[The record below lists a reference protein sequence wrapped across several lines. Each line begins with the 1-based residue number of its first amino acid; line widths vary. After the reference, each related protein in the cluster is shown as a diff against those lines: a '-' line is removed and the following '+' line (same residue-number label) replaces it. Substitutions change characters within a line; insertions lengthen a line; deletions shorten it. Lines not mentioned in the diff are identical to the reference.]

1 LSEWQN
7 YHLAELQEIAR
18 NNNIDT
24 QIEKTRVK
32 KDWEGQ
38 PKGLLQVLWE
48 RGWIDE
54 GQLEKYNWRTME
66 SYVHQYPS
74 KDVPYSNSR

>member
-66 SYVHQYPS
+66 SYVHQ
-74 KDVPYSNSR
+74 